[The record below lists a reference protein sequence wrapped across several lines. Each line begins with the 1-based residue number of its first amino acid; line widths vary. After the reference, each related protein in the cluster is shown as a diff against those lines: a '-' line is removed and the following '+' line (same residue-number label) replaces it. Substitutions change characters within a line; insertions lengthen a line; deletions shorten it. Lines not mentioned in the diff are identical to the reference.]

1 MCRHFIFHSH
11 LSISFCPN
19 SKLVVKDEVK
29 KYNEYKPLIKQV
41 CENLVNTHRNTAEQ
55 LLDVEYRTTDAGG
68 EGLTNLF
75 KSFTKK

>member
-1 MCRHFIFHSH
+1 MSLFS
-11 LSISFCPN
+11 LD
-19 SKLVVKDEVK
+19 SKLVLKDDVK

-41 CENLVNTHRNTAEQ
+41 CENLIKTHKNTAEP
-55 LLDVEYRTTDAGG
+55 LLDIEHRTTDTGG